1 MLLLVFIGV
10 IYSLKIQY
18 ALNQAHKVSV
28 CQYLFFNKN
37 NNKALYLVKT
47 ICWCASLYCKVIL
60 GGIEENFYLCTSW
73 FQVNLLE
80 NTELP

>member
-37 NNKALYLVKT
+37 NNKALYLVKA
-47 ICWCASLYCKVIL
+47 IC
-60 GGIEENFYLCTSW
+60 
-73 FQVNLLE
+73 
-80 NTELP
+80 